1 MVLLLRLVAADAMT
15 AVLLLAVFIVIWLVS
30 TPSRLLSFVFL
41 CHFHND
47 MLFRSDKVTYIRK
60 SFPLLLRS
68 RRYQSGMQ
76 DLAECSV
83 TMKHAT
89 VQYSHLQVCDSLTL

>member
-41 CHFHND
+41 WYFQHD
-47 MLFRSDKVTYIRK
+47 MLFRSDKVSYSRK
-60 SFPLLLRS
+60 SFPLYVLCFAL
-68 RRYQSGMQ
+68 
-76 DLAECSV
+76 
-83 TMKHAT
+83 
-89 VQYSHLQVCDSLTL
+89 